1 MLSFDLLHA
10 IRRLCMLFGEE
21 DKGIGPEDVRFIINL
36 SNEDIEIFDEYVDF
50 HEAEFLEKGV
60 VSNRLIEKLK
70 GE

>member
-1 MLSFDLLHA
+1 
-10 IRRLCMLFGEE
+10 MLFGEE

-36 SNEDIEIFDEYVDF
+36 SNEDIEIFDGYVDF